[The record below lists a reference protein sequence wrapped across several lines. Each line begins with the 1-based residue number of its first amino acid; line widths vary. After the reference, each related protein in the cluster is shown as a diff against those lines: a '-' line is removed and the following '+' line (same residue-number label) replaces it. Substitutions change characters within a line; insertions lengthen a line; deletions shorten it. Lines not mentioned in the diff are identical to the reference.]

1 MNSRERR
8 SLKRKKDREVEKR
21 RLIWTYKNKMNKLN
35 KIQDQTDHYEDLARR
50 KQNEWILLSKQK

>member
-21 RLIWTYKNKMNKLN
+21 RLIWTYRNKMNKLN

-50 KQNEWILLSKQK
+50 KQNE